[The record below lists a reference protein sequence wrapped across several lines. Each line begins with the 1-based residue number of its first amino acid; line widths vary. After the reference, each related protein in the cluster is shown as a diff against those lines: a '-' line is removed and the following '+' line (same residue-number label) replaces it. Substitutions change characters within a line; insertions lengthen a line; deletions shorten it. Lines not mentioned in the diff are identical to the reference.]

1 MKDLGILN
9 QRHEERE
16 PNPRAKYERYRPA
29 NQTLAEKIAW
39 GIKVSKLIEED
50 RIMQGLSII
59 GTKQVGDI
67 VVQLGRTPDEG
78 VWHVWEEHD
87 GNRRNQIKTD
97 RESDAWGQWGLR
109 IKALQD

>member
-1 MKDLGILN
+1 
-9 QRHEERE
+9 
-16 PNPRAKYERYRPA
+16 
-29 NQTLAEKIAW
+29 

-50 RIMQGLSII
+50 RIMNGLSII

-67 VVQLGRTPDEG
+67 VVQLGRTPEG

-87 GNRRNQIKTD
+87 GNRRNQFKTD